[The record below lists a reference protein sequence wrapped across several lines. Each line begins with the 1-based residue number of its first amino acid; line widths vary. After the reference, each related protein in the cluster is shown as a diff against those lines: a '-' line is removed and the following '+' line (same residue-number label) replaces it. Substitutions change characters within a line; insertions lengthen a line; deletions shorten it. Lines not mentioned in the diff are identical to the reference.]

1 MSGSPVH
8 VWYVHTMVEPE
19 VVEVLSGC
27 LDAAERERAAGF
39 RDDRRRTG
47 HIVAHAAARL
57 ILCRY
62 LGGGPR
68 RLRLRRE
75 NGGKPYL
82 DGTSGLRFNMTHS
95 GEWVLLAVS
104 GRREVEVDVEKVEER
119 LAPLVLRYF
128 TAAER
133 RLLTGT
139 GPPRAAA
146 AARLWTR
153 KEACV
158 KAAGVG
164 MFAGLGFEVADGPV
178 ARDPGGGGVWR
189 IHDLAAPPGYAAAL
203 AVSGAGGV
211 RVRSRRWRL
220 PHNARVLTDRRI
232 P

>member
-1 MSGSPVH
+1 
-8 VWYVHTMVEPE
+8 MVEPE

-104 GRREVEVDVEKVEER
+104 GRREVGVDVEKVEER

-158 KAAGVG
+158 KAAGSG
-164 MFAGLGFEVADGPV
+164 CSPV
-178 ARDPGGGGVWR
+178 WDSRSPTVR
-189 IHDLAAPPGYAAAL
+189 SPEIPAAA
-203 AVSGAGGV
+203 VCGGYTTW
-211 RVRSRRWRL
+211 RHRRGTPPRWR
-220 PHNARVLTDRRI
+220 
-232 P
+232 